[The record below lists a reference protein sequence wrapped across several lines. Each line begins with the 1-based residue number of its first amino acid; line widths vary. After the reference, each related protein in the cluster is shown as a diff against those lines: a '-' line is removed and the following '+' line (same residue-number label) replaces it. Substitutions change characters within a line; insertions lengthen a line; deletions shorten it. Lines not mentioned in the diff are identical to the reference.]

1 MKVFLDANILFSAAK
16 PESRIGKLI
25 KILFIHGIC
34 VTNSYAVEEVKKNL
48 KLKRFGSIEV
58 LNQILALTTI
68 DNQLHTSV
76 PVPLKTKDVPIL
88 GGAIALGCSHLL
100 TGDEKD
106 FGIYFGQTI
115 SGVLIISPKQM
126 ADELVRCGHLEG

>member
-16 PESRIGKLI
+16 AASRIGRLI
-25 KILFIHGIC
+25 EILSLHSTC
-34 VTNSYAVEEVKKNL
+34 VTNSYAVEEARKNL

-58 LNQILALTTI
+58 LNQILALITI
-68 DNQLHTSV
+68 DNQLYTSV

-106 FGIYFGQTI
+106 FGIYFGQII

-126 ADELVRCGHLEG
+126 AEELVRCGYLEG